1 MLYAVC
7 GCCLMGVYGLFV
19 VSRVLLSGVCDF
31 VMVCLVFC
39 VACMRV
45 VLF

>member
-7 GCCLMGVYGLFV
+7 GWCLMGLCGLFV

-31 VMVCLVFC
+31 VMVCVSLC
-39 VACMRV
+39 VACVRV
-45 VLF
+45 VFV